1 MRFSWSIHLINILS
15 FQNNTECTVV
25 FYVFNS
31 IYILFTNFVYFR
43 EMLIDII
50 FDELDTIGRKEFII
64 RIKKYS
70 SVEEDNDE
78 TLHQVR

>member
-1 MRFSWSIHLINILS
+1 MFNILS

-25 FYVFNS
+25 FYIFNS
-31 IYILFTNFVYFR
+31 IYIFFTNYVYFR

-70 SVEEDNDE
+70 SVEKDNDE

>member
-1 MRFSWSIHLINILS
+1 MRFSWSIHVFNILS

-25 FYVFNS
+25 FYIFNS
-31 IYILFTNFVYFR
+31 IYILFTNYVYFR

-50 FDELDTIGRKEFII
+50 FDELDTVGRKEFII